1 VSYITNNTSTTG
13 GGPFGVTGLKA
24 GNSLILTKVD
34 GERVELDGEQ
44 LTFLLDMMGF
54 LRFVVNADPHLK
66 ELLTAYKTQKRI
78 LE

>member
-1 VSYITNNTSTTG
+1 MSYITNNTSSM
-13 GGPFGVTGLKA
+13 GGPFGATGPWAVNRLT
-24 GNSLILTKVD
+24 LTKID
-34 GERVELDGEQ
+34 GTQVELDGEQ

-54 LRFVVNADPHLK
+54 LRFIVNADPHLK

>member
-1 VSYITNNTSTTG
+1 VNNTTTSS

-24 GNSLILTKVD
+24 GSSLILTNVD
-34 GERVELDGEQ
+34 GTRVELDGEQ
-44 LTFLLDMMGF
+44 LAFLLDMMGF